1 MAKKFVLILGGARS
15 GKSKFAQG
23 LAQSL
28 SDKVL
33 FVATGEPLDEEMA
46 FRIEGHKRKR
56 PESWRTLEIGVKVG
70 QSLERE
76 IGDAEVVLLD
86 CLTLLVSN
94 VILSPLS
101 LGPGEGEVEDNYP
114 GSLKASPPRHSE
126 PFAPCHSEG
135 EKRPKN
141 LARDRLGEAIPEAEI
156 QVMAELEQLIDFID
170 KYRGTLIAVSNE
182 VGSGLVPGNKLGRVY
197 RDLLGK
203 ANQFLAQRADEVYFM
218 AAGIPV
224 KIKG

>member
-15 GKSKFAQG
+15 GKSTFAQG

-28 SDKVL
+28 GEKVL
-33 FVATGEPLDEEMA
+33 FVATGAPLDDEMA
-46 FRIEGHKRKR
+46 LRIEAHKRKR
-56 PESWRTLEIGVKVG
+56 PEAWRTLEIGVKVG

-76 IGDAEVVLLD
+76 TGDAEIVLLD

-94 VILSPLS
+94 VILKPSLPLS
-101 LGPGEGEVEDNYP
+101 LRAEQSNLLAPR
-114 GSLKASPPRHSE
+114 ASPV
-126 PFAPCHSEG
+126 
-135 EKRPKN
+135 KN
-141 LARDRLGEAIPEAEI
+141 LEKIDFADAEAQVIAE
-156 QVMAELEQLIDFID
+156 MEQLINFID
-170 KYRGTLIAVSNE
+170 KYKGTFIAVSNE
-182 VGSGLVPGNKLGRVY
+182 VGSGLVPENKLGRVY

-203 ANQFLAQRADEVYFM
+203 ANQFLAQHADEVYFM